1 MSIAKRAG
9 STRTVK
15 NSVSV
20 HVFHP
25 VATVKCEGFRLYRSQ
40 SARDVSCLL
49 DVNPSVAE
57 WRCMSTSLG
66 YGDACHVPDFQVLD
80 ADGKTMFIDAPD
92 RAGLVDVAVVEGAA
106 RQEDARYKL
115 LSHEEVYDGFRL
127 RNAKDLLRYGDHVTP
142 LGDRLR
148 LLAALDE
155 HGSLPLSECLK
166 AFQETKPVAGV
177 ASLILRG
184 FVDVNL
190 DDGPLGPETS
200 VRRISR

>member
-1 MSIAKRAG
+1 
-9 STRTVK
+9 
-15 NSVSV
+15 
-20 HVFHP
+20 
-25 VATVKCEGFRLYRSQ
+25 
-40 SARDVSCLL
+40 
-49 DVNPSVAE
+49 
-57 WRCMSTSLG
+57 
-66 YGDACHVPDFQVLD
+66 
-80 ADGKTMFIDAPD
+80 MFIDAPD
-92 RAGLVDVAVVEGAA
+92 RAGLVHVAVVEDAA
-106 RQEDARYKL
+106 LQEDARYKL

-155 HGSLPLSECLK
+155 HGSLPLWECLN
-166 AFQETKPVAGV
+166 AFHETKPVAGV